1 MTSTKR
7 KLFGDTAPDYW
18 NAGFTVIPVIP
29 GTRASAVSYNGRI
42 NNLPVEAQRA
52 SLIAQYPD
60 HGIGLLLGQSCAD
73 NCRTAAVDVDDDR
86 LLGIVCELVGPA
98 PTKFGSKGG
107 TLFVRVADDQRG
119 FQIRNSALSDNP
131 LVELLSTGQQT
142 VLPPS
147 LHWKTSNPYRW
158 ITKMAL
164 PDTPAAEWPLLE
176 EWKQGLLRRVLEW
189 KRLSE
194 VLCGTGTNIPMR
206 DLVWYSLAWFG
217 PDPDRPDSGL
227 AERALTALLPEGYQG
242 NTDEELK
249 GERGL
254 IGRALRKGDYPRP
267 GNKSQSA
274 SLTARLLEQVD
285 NSGAELFHDGA
296 GGAFLS
302 VPCEQGLETFATD
315 AQATRDWLMRLALRM
330 GAAVVSRKALDEIC
344 GALRARALFEGPQHE
359 VFVRV
364 GRSENY
370 PLVIDLGRRG
380 DGRAVVVT
388 SDGFRVEAQHG
399 VRFVRS
405 AGMLPLPE
413 PTGSG
418 ELSPLQNIL
427 ALEGDDWAKFLAFM
441 LVALRPKG
449 PFMGL
454 AVNGVSGSGKSV
466 RTETVKF
473 LVDPNDAMR
482 QSLPDKLND
491 LAVAARHERLPLFDN
506 VSGMSQATSDLL
518 CMVLTGGGFKDRQLY
533 TNQDQSVM
541 KLSRPL
547 ILNGIS
553 DYIQQSDL
561 LSRVIPVELSAPE
574 QLVTEEEYWSELERA
589 RPALLGALYRA
600 AAGALKSLPHTPPK
614 ATGNRNADCLRWLS
628 ACEPHVG
635 LEPGTFARVIDDAQG
650 ALDSERVQNDP
661 VFLALEKVVEL
672 EAFAGLMSALWSKM
686 DEARP
691 DPTRTP
697 PKQFPADGSKLSKW
711 LMRNKAALGRVGI
724 RFTNERTEFGA
735 LVCVW
740 RDGQDPDAT
749 KAKAERELAAMAK
762 HRKLGRQQPAA
773 VTPLRRPGF

>member
-1 MTSTKR
+1 MTSTEP
-7 KLFGDTAPDYW
+7 KLFAKTAPSYW
-18 NAGFTVIPVIP
+18 RAGYTVIPVTP
-29 GTRASAVSYNGRI
+29 GTRASAVSYNGRV
-42 NNLPVEAQRA
+42 NNLPVETQRA
-52 SLIAQYPD
+52 GLTAQYPD
-60 HGIGLLLGQSCAD
+60 HCIGLLLGQSCAEG
-73 NCRTAAVDVDDDR
+73 CRTAAVDVDDDR
-86 LLGIVCELVGPA
+86 LVRFMREVIGAA
-98 PTKFGSKGG
+98 PTKFGSKGE

-119 FQIRNSALSDNP
+119 FQIRNAALSDKP

-147 LHWKTSNPYRW
+147 PHWKTGKPYRW
-158 ITKMAL
+158 TSERTL
-164 PDTPAAEWPLLE
+164 PDTPAAQWPLLE
-176 EWKQGLLRRVLEW
+176 EWKQQLLRRVLEW
-189 KRLSE
+189 KRLPE

-206 DLVWYSLAWFG
+206 DLVWHSLAWFG
-217 PDPDRPDSGL
+217 PDPDQPDSAL

-254 IGRALRKGDYPRP
+254 IGRALRKGDYPQP
-267 GNKSQSA
+267 GSKTRSV
-274 SLTARLLEQVD
+274 SLAARLLEQVN

-296 GGAFLS
+296 GGTFVS
-302 VPCEQGLETFATD
+302 VACEQGGWETFSTD

-330 GAAVVSRKALDEIC
+330 GTAVVSRKALDEIS
-344 GALRARALFEGPQHE
+344 GALRARALFEGRQQE

-364 GRSENY
+364 GKSERF
-370 PLVIDLGRRG
+370 PLVIDLGGRG

-388 SDGFRVEAQHG
+388 PDGFRVEAEHG
-399 VRFVRS
+399 VRFLRS
-405 AGMLPLPE
+405 AGMLSLPE
-413 PTGSG
+413 PNPSG
-418 ELSPLQNIL
+418 DLSPLQHLL
-427 ALEGDDWAKFLAFM
+427 ALERDDWAKFLAFT

-466 RTETVKF
+466 RSESLKF
-473 LVDPNDAMR
+473 LLDPNDAMR

-491 LAVAARHERLPLFDN
+491 LAVAARHERVPLFDN
-506 VSGMSQATSDLL
+506 VSGMSQAISDLL

-533 TNQDQSVM
+533 TNQDQYVM

-553 DYIQQSDL
+553 DYIHQSDL
-561 LSRVIPVELSAPE
+561 LSRLIPVELSAPE
-574 QLVTEEEYWSELERA
+574 QMIPEDEYWSKLEAA

-600 AAGALKSLPHTPPK
+600 AAGALKDLPNTVPV
-614 ATGNRNADCLRWLS
+614 ASGNRNADCLRWLT
-628 ACEPHVG
+628 ACERHVG

-650 ALDSERVQNDP
+650 ALDSERVRNDP
-661 VFLALEKVVEL
+661 TFLALEKVLEL
-672 EAFAGLMSALWSKM
+672 EAFANLMSTLWSKM

-711 LMRNKAALGRVGI
+711 LKRNKAALGRMGV
-724 RFTNERTEFGA
+724 RFSNEHTEFGA

-740 RDGQDPDAT
+740 HDGQDPDAA
-749 KAKAERELAAMAK
+749 KAKAKHELATLAK
-762 HRKLGRQQPAA
+762 HRELSRPTT
-773 VTPLRRPGF
+773 VTPLRAKF